1 MSELTGTSHDDF
13 ANTHARLTAALA
25 EQGFGVL
32 TRIDLRATLH
42 EKLGVEHEAHEILGV
57 CNPQLAH
64 QALTIDP
71 DVALLLPCSVTL
83 RDVGGGAT
91 EVRVLDP
98 ERAFT
103 LAAPATREALEP
115 LAREVRSRLEA
126 VLTATVPDR
135 TAA

>member
-1 MSELTGTSHDDF
+1 MPGLTATTQDDF
-13 ANTHARLTAALA
+13 ATTSARLSTALA

-32 TRIDLRATLH
+32 TRIDLRATLD

-71 DVALLLPCSVTL
+71 DVALLLPCSITL
-83 RDVGGGAT
+83 RDVGGAT

-103 LAAPATREALEP
+103 LAAPATRDALEP
-115 LAREVRSRLEA
+115 LAHEVRSRLEA
-126 VLTATVPDR
+126 VLAATVTDR
-135 TAA
+135 ASS

>member
-1 MSELTGTSHDDF
+1 MPGLTATTQDDF
-13 ANTHARLTAALA
+13 ATTSARLSTALA

-71 DVALLLPCSVTL
+71 DVALLLPCSITL
-83 RDVGGGAT
+83 RDVGGAT
-91 EVRVLDP
+91 DVRILDP

-103 LAAPATREALEP
+103 LAAPATRDALEP
-115 LAREVRSRLEA
+115 LAHEVRSRLEA
-126 VLTATVPDR
+126 VLTATAPDR

>member
-1 MSELTGTSHDDF
+1 MPELTGTSHDDF
-13 ANTHARLTAALA
+13 ATTHARLTAALV

-32 TRIDLRATLH
+32 TCIDLRATLH

-57 CNPQLAH
+57 CNPQLAY

-83 RDVGGGAT
+83 RDVGGAT

-103 LAAPATREALEP
+103 LAAPATRSALEP

-135 TAA
+135 VAT

>member
-1 MSELTGTSHDDF
+1 MPELTATTRDDF
-13 ANTHARLTAALA
+13 ASTRARLSTALA
-25 EQGFGVL
+25 DQGFGVL
-32 TRIDLRATLH
+32 TRIDLRETLH

-57 CNPQLAH
+57 CNPPLAH

-71 DVALLLPCSVTL
+71 DVALLLPCSITL
-83 RDVGGGAT
+83 RDVGGAT

-103 LAAPATREALEP
+103 LAAPATRDALEP

-126 VLTATVPDR
+126 VLAATVPDR
-135 TAA
+135 VAT

>member
-1 MSELTGTSHDDF
+1 MSELTGTSRDDF
-13 ANTHARLTAALA
+13 ATTHARLTAALA

-103 LAAPATREALEP
+103 LAAPATRSALEP
-115 LAREVRSRLEA
+115 LAREVRSRLAA

-135 TAA
+135 AAT

>member
-1 MSELTGTSHDDF
+1 MPELTATTHDDF
-13 ANTHARLTAALA
+13 ATTQARLATAL
-25 EQGFGVL
+25 EDQGFGIL

-57 CNPQLAH
+57 CNPPLAH

-71 DVALLLPCSVTL
+71 DVALLLPCSITL
-83 RDVGGGAT
+83 RDVGGAT

-103 LAAPATREALEP
+103 LAAPTTREALEP
-115 LAREVRSRLEA
+115 LAHEVRSRLEA

-135 TAA
+135 TAT

>member
-1 MSELTGTSHDDF
+1 MPELTATTHDDF
-13 ANTHARLTAALA
+13 ETTQARLTTAL
-25 EQGFGVL
+25 EDQGFGVL

-57 CNPQLAH
+57 CNPPLAH

-71 DVALLLPCSVTL
+71 DVALLLPCSITL
-83 RDVGGGAT
+83 RDVGGAT

-103 LAAPATREALEP
+103 LAAPTTREALEP
-115 LAREVRSRLEA
+115 LAHEVRSRLEA

-135 TAA
+135 TAT